1 MTQFTNMCM
10 DYGDNEFGF
19 GNLDEILGKDNIRI
33 SAWLSA
39 MVNAHVDVAKDP
51 YVFAINVNK
60 ATYNHVCFLLRAG
73 MGLSTFTFMSQPIL
87 KEYAQLVMDSG
98 GFYGQNVDG
107 KTPKSNVYTGRRQ
120 KIYK

>member
-1 MTQFTNMCM
+1 MCL

-19 GNLDEILGKDNIRI
+19 GKLDETLGKDNIRI

-73 MGLSTFTFMSQPIL
+73 MGMSTFTLMSQPIL
-87 KEYAQLVMDSG
+87 KEYADTLNNSG
-98 GFYGQNVDG
+98 GFYGPNIDG
-107 KTPKSNVYTGRRQ
+107 TSQKTSVYTG
-120 KIYK
+120 KK